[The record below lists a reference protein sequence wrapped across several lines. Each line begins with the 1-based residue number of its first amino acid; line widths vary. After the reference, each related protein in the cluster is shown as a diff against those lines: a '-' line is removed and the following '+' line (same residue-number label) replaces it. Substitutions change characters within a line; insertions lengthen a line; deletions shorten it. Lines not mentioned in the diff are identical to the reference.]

1 MRGVLNINKPAGIS
15 SYDVIRRLKPVL
27 EPKRIGHA
35 GTLDPMA
42 SGVLLVLVNEAT
54 KISRLLMALDKEYE
68 AEITFGIE
76 TDTDDITGRV
86 LRQAV
91 VPDIS
96 AAELSQ
102 FLNGNFLGEIWQV
115 PPRYSALKQEGVP
128 LYRRARAGMPV
139 EKGARRVQVYDI
151 RLAGWEP
158 PVARLSVRVSS
169 GTYVRAL
176 ARDIGRALGSA
187 ATLSRLVRTR
197 VGNFMLK
204 DGLNLEQVLAGG
216 AELARLLVPVE
227 QALSHLPKLEVSRDT
242 AIELA
247 EGKRPVWNEA
257 IPADAGLLVAV
268 NRERDFLALV
278 RLRCGVLVPERIIY
292 AG

>member
-42 SGVLLVLVNEAT
+42 SGVLLVLLNEAT

-76 TDTDDITGRV
+76 TDTDDVTGRV
-86 LRQAV
+86 IREAP
-91 VPDIS
+91 VPEIS
-96 AAELSQ
+96 AEELSRLLQ
-102 FLNGNFLGEIWQV
+102 DNFQGELWQV
-115 PPRYSALKQEGVP
+115 PPDYSALKQAGVP
-128 LYRRARAGMPV
+128 LYHRARAGMPV
-139 EKGARRVQVYDI
+139 EKRARRVNIYDI
-151 RLAGWEP
+151 RLSAWEP
-158 PVARLSVRVSS
+158 PVARIAVRVSS

-176 ARDIGRALGSA
+176 ARDVGRALGSA

-197 VGNFMLK
+197 VGDFMLK
-204 DGLNLEQVLAGG
+204 DSLNLEQVPGG
-216 AELARLLVPVE
+216 AELASLLVPIE
-227 QALSHLPKLEVSRDT
+227 QALSHLPRLEIDPE
-242 AIELA
+242 IA
-247 EGKRPVWNEA
+247 EQLLMGKRPVWNEA
-257 IPADAGLLVAV
+257 MPADTGLLLAV
-268 NRERDFLALV
+268 NQKRDFLALV
-278 RLRCGVLVPERIIY
+278 KCRAGVLIPERIVY